1 MTSLAQQSLPS
12 PATAVPTEGERKYAG
27 FWTAAWRRFRR
38 NKLAI
43 FGLVYV
49 VLIILVAI
57 FAPFVTNYTIDK
69 IDPQS
74 ALQGP
79 SLQHFFGTD
88 YLGRDIYTRMIY
100 GARPMLIVGL
110 FTQIIALIIGTTL
123 GLLAGYMGGV
133 VDWII
138 TRLIDLFSALPWYL
152 IVLYLV
158 MVLSPSMRNLIIA
171 LSITSWVA
179 SCRIV
184 RGLTLSIR
192 EQDYIEAAN
201 ALGIQSWRIV
211 GFHVLPQAAPLL
223 IWAFAAGVPA
233 AVFAEAS
240 MSFLGMGIRPPDP
253 SWGQM
258 LAESGQY
265 FAYWPHMLFFP
276 AIFIIL
282 SVLAFQGLADGLRQ
296 AVAVNVN
303 I

>member
-1 MTSLAQQSLPS
+1 MTTLPQQSNLPS
-12 PATAVPTEGERKYAG
+12 TTVSLTEGERKYAG

-43 FGLVYV
+43 FGIVYV
-49 VLIILVAI
+49 TLIILVAV
-57 FAPFVTNYTIDK
+57 FAPYITHYTIDE
-69 IDPQS
+69 INPQE
-74 ALQGP
+74 ALLGP
-79 SLQHFFGTD
+79 SLKYYFGTD
-88 YLGRDIYTRMIY
+88 YLGRDIYTRMIF
-100 GARPMLIVGL
+100 GARPMLIVGI
-110 FTQIIALIIGTTL
+110 FTQVIALIIGTTL
-123 GLLAGYMGGV
+123 GLLAGYLGGV

-158 MVLSPSMRNLIIA
+158 MILSPSVRNLIIA

-192 EQDYIEAAN
+192 EQDYIEAAH
-201 ALGIQSWRIV
+201 ALGIQNWRIV
-211 GFHVLPQAAPLL
+211 GYHVLPQAAPLL
-223 IWAFAAGVPA
+223 IWAFAAGIPA

-303 I
+303 V

>member
-1 MTSLAQQSLPS
+1 MTTLTQQSKEPIPL
-12 PATAVPTEGERKYAG
+12 APTVGERQYAG
-27 FWTAAWRRFRR
+27 FRTAAWRRFRR

-43 FGLVYV
+43 FGMVYV
-49 VLIILVAI
+49 TVIILVAI
-57 FAPFVTNYTIDK
+57 FAPFISPFPIDK

-79 SLQHFFGTD
+79 SSQHFFGTD
-88 YLGRDIYTRMIY
+88 YLGRDIFSRMIF

-110 FTQIIALIIGTTL
+110 FTQVIALFIGTTL
-123 GLLAGYMGGV
+123 GLLAGYLGGV
-133 VDWII
+133 VDWIV

-192 EQDYIEAAN
+192 EQEYIEAAH

-240 MSFLGMGIRPPDP
+240 MSFLGMGIRPPSP

-258 LAESGQY
+258 LTESGQY

-303 I
+303 V

>member
-1 MTSLAQQSLPS
+1 MSTITDQSKSSTSISL
-12 PATAVPTEGERKYAG
+12 TEGERQYAS
-27 FWTAAWRRFRR
+27 FRTAAWRRFRR
-38 NKLAI
+38 NKLAL
-43 FGLVYV
+43 FGIVYV
-49 VLIILVAI
+49 ILIILAAI
-57 FAPFVTNYTIDK
+57 FAPFITSYTIDK
-69 IDPQS
+69 INPQD
-74 ALQGP
+74 ALLGP
-79 SLQHFFGTD
+79 SLDHPFGTD

-123 GLLAGYMGGV
+123 GLLSGYLGGV
-133 VDWII
+133 VDWIV
-138 TRLIDLFSALPWYL
+138 TRMVDLFSALPWYL

-192 EQDYIEAAN
+192 EQEYIEAAQ

-240 MSFLGMGIRPPDP
+240 MSFLGMGIRPPEP
-253 SWGQM
+253 SWGVM
-258 LAESGQY
+258 LAESGNY

-282 SVLAFQGLADGLRQ
+282 SVLAFQGLAEGLRQ

-303 I
+303 V

>member
-1 MTSLAQQSLPS
+1 M
-12 PATAVPTEGERKYAG
+12 
-27 FWTAAWRRFRR
+27 
-38 NKLAI
+38 
-43 FGLVYV
+43 
-49 VLIILVAI
+49 
-57 FAPFVTNYTIDK
+57 
-69 IDPQS
+69 
-74 ALQGP
+74 GP
-79 SLQHFFGTD
+79 SRAHIFGTD
-88 YLGRDIYTRMIY
+88 YLGRDIYTRIIF

-110 FTQIIALIIGTTL
+110 VTQIIGILIGTTL
-123 GLLAGYMGGV
+123 GLLSGYLGGM
-133 VDWII
+133 VDWIV

-184 RGLTLSIR
+184 RSLTLSIR
-192 EQDYIEAAN
+192 EQEYIEAAQ
-201 ALGIQSWRIV
+201 ALGIQNWRIISY
-211 GFHVLPQAAPLL
+211 HILPQAAPLL
-223 IWAFAAGVPA
+223 IWAFAAGVPT

-258 LAESGQY
+258 LAESGNY

-303 I
+303 V